1 MDYQYIT
8 QDIVD
13 QGILNITSGAMDA
26 EAQKY
31 NARMQKLHRT
41 RQNVD
46 LCFLNWNVIHVFL
59 IFYCTF
65 WVTIENETSLLLAA
79 RKAAIIPYLFLF
91 FYFVIYRKK
100 RDPKL
105 VGLISL
111 VLPLVAFRLIF
122 LTIANTVLAHFYTKF
137 QTMLESELGYPS
149 FTQLKLTY
157 LNENSRLF
165 ERD

>member
-8 QDIVD
+8 QEVVD

-26 EAQKY
+26 EARKY

-65 WVTIENETSLLLAA
+65 WVTIENDASLLLSV
-79 RKAAIIPYLFLF
+79 RKAAVIPYLFLF
-91 FYFVIYRKK
+91 IYFVVYRKK
-100 RDPKL
+100 RQPKL
-105 VGLISL
+105 VFLISL
-111 VLPLVAFRLIF
+111 VLPLVATRLIF
-122 LTIANTVLAHFYTKF
+122 LTAANTILAHFYTKF

-149 FTQLKLTY
+149 FVQLKLTY
-157 LNENSRLF
+157 LNEDSRLF